1 MTKQEIIDKI
11 EEISKIIE
19 SASMELDNLKRDI
32 QNIDQSRFNPSGN
45 NTLPLPEGDDILTGL
60 TLDDLYKAFGKN
72 KKSYA
77 FRLKKALD
85 TIRINTLEEFLMLT
99 PGDLLSLENVG
110 YKTLTLTQKSLKKMG
125 IEW

>member
-1 MTKQEIIDKI
+1 
-11 EEISKIIE
+11 
-19 SASMELDNLKRDI
+19 MELDNLKRDI